1 LKMFTKTLKI
11 QEVFQGDLMV
21 DNEHV
26 EAVKYYLEKE
36 GIWNYFKEC
45 IIVQVEETLWIVDG
59 MILRC
64 PIGEIP
70 IIFERWFN
78 G

>member
-1 LKMFTKTLKI
+1 MKMFTKILKI
-11 QEVFQGDLMV
+11 QEMSQGDLVM
-21 DNEHV
+21 DNEHA
-26 EAVKYYLEKE
+26 EAVAYYLEKE
-36 GIWNYFKEC
+36 GIWNSFKKS
-45 IIVQVEETLWIVDG
+45 IIVQVGETLWIVDG

-64 PIGEIP
+64 PRSEIP